1 MQTITFINKTLILKT
16 MPKEKLVCS
25 SCKKNVANS
34 SGTAGFK
41 CPSCG
46 KTEIVRCIHCR
57 EIAAKYICHNCNFE
71 GPN

>member
-1 MQTITFINKTLILKT
+1 MTEESLK
-16 MPKEKLVCS
+16 CS
-25 SCKKNVANS
+25 SCKKDVTNTK
-34 SGTAGFK
+34 GTTRFD

-57 EIAAKYICHNCNFE
+57 EIVTKYTCGSCGFE